1 MPVTPPVDNE
11 SESKKNQERKVNVLF
26 SFSNLTQIA
35 DQSDSLKLESIEQGS
50 KLESS
55 VRELGRVNFEVEG
68 IKDTLRGMQEQIQ
81 FLTNENLK
89 LRQR

>member
-11 SESKKNQERKVNVLF
+11 CESKKRQERKVNVLF

-35 DQSDSLKLESIEQGS
+35 DQTDSLKLESIEQGS